1 MRDQINLSE
10 GCLHCPRPSDFQ
22 GGWGGLSVPR
32 FTANGLDW
40 RTKGTV
46 VMEEDRAESQWSLQG
61 PEPQVYPVRARSKR
75 GPGACLQGTLGWGPR
90 RGAGSSSAL
99 TARFR
104 KTVCES
110 GCLLSLLNMGRLSS
124 P

>member
-10 GCLHCPRPSDFQ
+10 GCLHCPCPSDFQ

-46 VMEEDRAESQWSLQG
+46 IMEEDRAESQWSLQG
-61 PEPQVYPVRARSKR
+61 PEPQVYTVRARSKR
-75 GPGACLQGTLGWGPR
+75 GPGACLQGTLGWDPGEGLAPVLPSLR
-90 RGAGSSSAL
+90 AL
-99 TARFR
+99 GKRF
-104 KTVCES
+104 VNLDAC
-110 GCLLSLLNMGRLSS
+110 SLYSTWEG
-124 P
+124 